1 MAEASFTRRS
11 NTPVWFYAVAGLAVI
26 WNAFGAVDYLMT
38 QFQVEAYMA
47 NFTEAQLAYFYG
59 FPTWFVAVWAIAV
72 WAALIA
78 SLLLLIRNRLAA
90 PVFLL
95 SLAGFTINTIYS
107 LAFTPAL
114 ELMGAGNVVFSGV
127 IFTSLVFF
135 WWFARFSGKRGW
147 LR

>member
-1 MAEASFTRRS
+1 MAEASFARRS
-11 NTPVWFYAVAGLAVI
+11 HTPVWFYAVAVLAVI

-38 QFQVEAYMA
+38 QFRVEAYMA

-59 FPTWFVAVWAIAV
+59 FPAWFVAVWATAV

-78 SLLLLIRNRLAA
+78 SLLLLVRNKLAA

-95 SLAGFTINTIYS
+95 SLAGFTINTVYS
-107 LAFTPAL
+107 FAFTPAL

-127 IFTSLVFF
+127 IFASLVFF
-135 WWFARFSGKRGW
+135 WWFSTFSAKRGW